1 MRKAAGFLA
10 AHGPARAQ
18 PSPDEQQPQQ
28 HPFEKIAEEL
38 GKLVREKNDAYG
50 SAYALCATF
59 LELLFPGGVHV
70 DRYTDMLLLVRMF
83 DKQMR
88 IARRKDAFG
97 ESPYKD
103 LAGYS
108 VLGIHKD
115 TPFEKK
121 KEGDTS
127 CPTVGEQVSG

>member
-1 MRKAAGFLA
+1 MPDRQAAGFTA
-10 AHGPARAQ
+10 PRAEK
-18 PSPDEQQPQQ
+18 PEAIETPDATQ
-28 HPFEKIAEEL
+28 HPFAQITDEL
-38 GKLVREKNDAYG
+38 GKLVIEKNNSYG
-50 SAYALCATF
+50 SAYALCATY
-59 LELLFPGGVHV
+59 LELLFPNGVHPS
-70 DRYTDMLLLVRMF
+70 RYTDMLLLVRMF

-115 TPFEKK
+115 APFEKK
-121 KEGDTS
+121 D
-127 CPTVGEQVSG
+127 GETKGPEIGERV

>member
-1 MRKAAGFLA
+1 MPDRQAAGFTA
-10 AHGPARAQ
+10 PRAEKQ
-18 PSPDEQQPQQ
+18 ETPIPDATQ
-28 HPFEKIAEEL
+28 HPFAQITDEL
-38 GKLVREKNDAYG
+38 GKLVIEKNNSYG
-50 SAYALCATF
+50 SAYALCATY
-59 LELLFPGGVHV
+59 LELLFPNGVHPT
-70 DRYTDMLLLVRMF
+70 RYTDMLLLVRMF

-115 TPFEKK
+115 QPFEKK
-121 KEGDTS
+121 DGEKKDGPE
-127 CPTVGEQVSG
+127 VGERV

>member
-1 MRKAAGFLA
+1 MKNAAGFLA
-10 AHGPARAQ
+10 DHASSAKEQPSTDDAQ
-18 PSPDEQQPQQ
+18 PK
-28 HPFEKIAEEL
+28 HPFAEIAEQL
-38 GKLVREKNDAYG
+38 GKLVIEKNEAYG

-59 LELLFPGGVHV
+59 LELLFPQGVHPT
-70 DRYTDMLLLVRMF
+70 RYTDMLLLVRMF

-97 ESPYKD
+97 ESPYRD

-108 VLGIHKD
+108 VLGVHKD

-121 KEGDTS
+121 EEDKGPD
-127 CPTVGEQVSG
+127 VGERV